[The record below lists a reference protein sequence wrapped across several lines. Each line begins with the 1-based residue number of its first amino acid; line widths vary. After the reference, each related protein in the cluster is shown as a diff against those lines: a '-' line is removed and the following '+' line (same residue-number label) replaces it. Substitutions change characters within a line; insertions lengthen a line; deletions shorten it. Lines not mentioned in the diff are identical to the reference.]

1 MSDDTPKLMLK
12 LNKIMDQCE
21 AMEPVD
27 ENTLNF
33 HLEDGTIMS
42 MTLKVEVFGGT
53 STRH

>member
-1 MSDDTPKLMLK
+1 MSNDTPKLMLK

-27 ENTLNF
+27 ENTLRF
-33 HLEDGTIMS
+33 HLEDGTIMV
-42 MTLKVEVFGGT
+42 MKLAVEHHGGN